1 VGWKSNS
8 NDDHPLDVARA
19 NLEAIAPL
27 ATGNPIPAKPTDSG
41 AEQMSD
47 AALLRRESQKL
58 AALSTE
64 VWDAAGRKLGKLVR
78 SRTGELAL
86 LVRALAESSQAAINA
101 LSQAEKIENA
111 R

>member
-1 VGWKSNS
+1 
-8 NDDHPLDVARA
+8 
-19 NLEAIAPL
+19 
-27 ATGNPIPAKPTDSG
+27 
-41 AEQMSD
+41 MSD